1 MRRMSRAKRRSPS
14 AFVPETSSKLSKDCR
29 AERLWSLKE
38 TSACRTG
45 QRLKLRRI
53 KRRKRR
59 KRRSRNCKLQIST
72 GRLPLE
78 TPANQNTSRGAEH
91 SLSSSHSNLHFSFF
105 NLQFSVS
112 L

>member
-59 KRRSRNCKLQIST
+59 KIRKIRSDNCKLKIRNWKLQIST
-72 GRLPLE
+72 GCLPGE
-78 TPANQNTSRGAEH
+78 TPANQNTSRGAE
-91 SLSSSHSNLHFSFF
+91 
-105 NLQFSVS
+105 QIGMT
-112 L
+112 